1 MDCTT
6 ELGWPY
12 ALANCLVVRKPP
24 GMPAVTCDSS
34 WLSFRACSTNVT
46 VSGVL
51 GSVAPNGVYP
61 ARAAAPA
68 PWETLVYAAFAAP
81 GDADAATAATAA
93 TTGRVTHHLRWF
105 FNVSPSCISVRSAA
119 DAPRCAKRSR
129 TA

>member
-34 WLSFRACSTNVT
+34 WLSLRACSTNVT

-51 GSVAPNGVYP
+51 GSLAPNGVYP
-61 ARAAAPA
+61 ATASAPA
-68 PWETLVYAAFAAP
+68 PGETRVYAAFATP

-93 TTGRVTHHLRWF
+93 SMCRVTHHLRSF
-105 FNVSPSCISVRSAA
+105 VNVYPVCMPVR
-119 DAPRCAKRSR
+119 
-129 TA
+129 